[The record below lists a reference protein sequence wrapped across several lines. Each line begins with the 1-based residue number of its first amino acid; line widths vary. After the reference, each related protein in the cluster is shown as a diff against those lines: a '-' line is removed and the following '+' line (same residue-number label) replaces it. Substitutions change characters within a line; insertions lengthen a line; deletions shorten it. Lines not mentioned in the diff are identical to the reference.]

1 MAGGKFTDYN
11 KTLPGVYIRYKTKPD
26 LSAAVGERGTVAIAK
41 QLKSG
46 EFGKFIEISD
56 LTKLKDLVGFDISS
70 DDALFIREMT
80 RGSNLTNGAS
90 KILLWRL
97 EEQNSQKASLN
108 IGNLKIVAKAEGSDG
123 NKISIAIN
131 PDISTKIENVTAD
144 KGKYAKYTVTTYY
157 DTEKKDEQVIGQF
170 TQDATSEDNGDEN
183 YTIAK
188 ISDLKDNDLVQ
199 FSGNGD
205 LQAAIATNLQDG
217 QDSGVTSTAYS
228 NFLKA
233 LGKKNFNVVC
243 YDGQDTI
250 IKSVFN
256 SFVKRMCEEEGK
268 YCVAVMANYNT
279 ANSEYVISV
288 KNGVKIETG
297 DLLSPEQTA
306 WWVAGATAGANY
318 NESLT
323 YHTYPGAT
331 DLDVEYENSELT
343 DIVKEGSFTFIKN
356 DGQVMVLTDINTF
369 HDFTAEKSRS
379 LSKNRVVRV
388 IMQICNDLYLNITK
402 TYLGKVDVNKDG
414 VNLVS
419 GMIIGYLEGLQSNR
433 AIKNFVKDDVVVEE
447 FEIDSMKAGLYIQP
461 VDSLEKIYVD
471 ILIG

>member
-1 MAGGKFTDYN
+1 MAGGKYTDYN

-56 LTKLKDLVGFDISS
+56 LTKLKDLVGFDITS
-70 DDALFIREMT
+70 DDALFIRELT
-80 RGSNLTNGAS
+80 RGTNLTSGAS

-97 EEQNSQKASLN
+97 EEQNSQKASLQ

-131 PDISTKIENVTAD
+131 PDVSSKIENVTAD
-144 KGKYAKYTVTTYY
+144 KGKYAKWTVTTYY
-157 DTEKKDEQVIGQF
+157 DTEKKNEQVIGSF

-199 FSGNGD
+199 FSGTGD

-243 YDGQDTI
+243 YDGQDTV

-268 YCVAVMANYNT
+268 YCVAVMSNYNT

-297 DLLSPEQTA
+297 DLLSPEEAT

-331 DLDVEYENSELT
+331 DLDVEYENSDLV
-343 DIVKEGSFTFIKN
+343 DIVKEGSFTFIKS
-356 DGQVMVLTDINTF
+356 DGQIMVLTDINTF
-369 HDFTAEKSRS
+369 HDFTPEKSRS

-433 AIKNFVKDDVVVEE
+433 AIKNFVKEDVTVEE

>member
-1 MAGGKFTDYN
+1 MAGGKYTDYN

-56 LTKLKDLVGFDISS
+56 LTKLKDLVGFDITS
-70 DDALFIREMT
+70 DDALFIRELT
-80 RGSNLTNGAS
+80 RGSNLTSGAS

-97 EEQNSQKASLN
+97 EEQNSQKASLQ

-131 PDISTKIENVTAD
+131 PDVSSKIENVTAD
-144 KGKYAKYTVTTYY
+144 KGKYAKWTVTTYY
-157 DTEKKDEQVIGQF
+157 DTEKKNEQVIGSF

-199 FSGNGD
+199 FSGTGD

-243 YDGQDTI
+243 YDGQDTV

-268 YCVAVMANYNT
+268 YCVAVMSNYNT

-297 DLLSPEQTA
+297 DLLSPEETT

-331 DLDVEYENSELT
+331 DLDVEYENSDLV
-343 DIVKEGSFTFIKN
+343 DIVKEGSFTFIKS
-356 DGQVMVLTDINTF
+356 DGNVMVLTDINTF
-369 HDFTAEKSRS
+369 HDFTPEKSRS

-433 AIKNFVKDDVVVEE
+433 AIKNFVKEDVTVEE

>member
-1 MAGGKFTDYN
+1 MAGGIYTNYN

-26 LSAAVGERGTVAIAK
+26 LSAAVGERGIVAIAK

-56 LTKLKDLVGFDISS
+56 LAKLKDLAGFDITS
-70 DDALFIREMT
+70 DDALFIRELT
-80 RGSNLTNGAS
+80 RGTNLTSGAS

-97 EEQNSQKASLN
+97 EEQNSQKASLQ
-108 IGNLKIVAKAEGSDG
+108 IGNLKIVAKTEGSDG

-131 PDISTKIENVTAD
+131 PDISSKIENVTAD
-144 KGKYAKYTVTTYY
+144 KGKYAKWTVTTYY
-157 DTEKKDEQVIGQF
+157 DTEKKNEQVIGSF
-170 TQDATSEDNGDEN
+170 TQDATTADGNDQN
-183 YTIAK
+183 YTIAQ
-188 ISDLKDNDLVQ
+188 ISDLNENDLVQ
-199 FSGNGD
+199 FSGTGD
-205 LQAAIATNLQDG
+205 LTAATATNLKDG
-217 QDSGVTSTAYS
+217 QDSGVTKTAYS
-228 NFLKA
+228 NFLQA

-250 IKSVFN
+250 IKAVFN
-256 SFVKRMCEEEGK
+256 TFVKRMCEEEGK
-268 YCVAVMANYNT
+268 YCVAVMSDCNT

-297 DLLSPEQTA
+297 QLLSPEETT

-331 DLDVEYENSELT
+331 DLTMEYENSELT
-343 DIVKEGSFTFIKN
+343 DIVKEGSFTFIKS

-369 HDFTAEKSRS
+369 HNFTPEKSRS
-379 LSKNRVVRV
+379 LSKNRVMRV
-388 IMQICNDLYLNITK
+388 IMQVCNDLYLNITK

-419 GMIIGYLEGLQSNR
+419 GMIIGYLEGLQANR
-433 AIKNFVKDDVVVEE
+433 AIKNFVKEDVVVEE

>member
-1 MAGGKFTDYN
+1 MAGGVYTDYN

-26 LSAAVGERGTVAIAK
+26 LSANVGERGTVAIAK

-56 LTKLKDLVGFDISS
+56 LTKLKDLVGFDITS
-70 DDALFIREMT
+70 DDAMFIREMT

-97 EEQNSQKASLN
+97 EEQNSQKASLS

-123 NKISIAIN
+123 NKISVAIN
-131 PDISTKIENVTAD
+131 PDVSSLIQNVTAD

-157 DTEKKDEQVIGQF
+157 DTEKKDEQVIGSF
-170 TQDATSEDNGDEN
+170 TQDATSEDGGDEN

-205 LQAAIATNLQDG
+205 LTAAVATYLDGG
-217 QDSGVTSTAYS
+217 QDSGITPTAYS

-233 LGKKNFNVVC
+233 LGKKSFNVVC
-243 YDGQDTI
+243 YDGEDKTV
-250 IKSVFN
+250 KSVFA

-268 YCVAVMANYNT
+268 YCNAVMADYHT

-297 DLLSPEQTA
+297 EQLSPEQTT

-323 YHTYPGAT
+323 YHSYPGAT
-331 DLDVEYENSELT
+331 DLDVEYENTELI
-343 DIVKEGSFTFIKN
+343 DIVKEGSFTFIKS
-356 DGQVMVLTDINTF
+356 DGDILVLTDINSF
-369 HDFTAEKSRS
+369 HDFTVEKSRS
-379 LSKNRVVRV
+379 LSKNRVTRV
-388 IMQICNDLYLNITK
+388 IFQVCNDLYLNLTK
-402 TYLGKVDVNKDG
+402 RYFGKIDVNPDG
-414 VNLVS
+414 VNMVK
-419 GMIIGYLEGLQSNR
+419 GFTIGYLEGLQANK
-433 AIKNFVKDDVVVEE
+433 ALKNFTKEDVNVIE
-447 FEIDSMKAGLYIQP
+447 FEIDSMKMGLYLQP
-461 VDSLEKIYVD
+461 VDSLEKIYVE

>member
-26 LSAAVGERGTVAIAK
+26 LSASVGERGTVAIAK

-157 DTEKKDEQVIGQF
+157 DTEKKDEQIIGQF
-170 TQDATSEDNGDEN
+170 KQDATSEDNEDGN

-188 ISDLKDNDLVQ
+188 ISDLEDNDLVQ

-205 LQAAIATNLQDG
+205 LQAAIATNLQNG

-279 ANSEYVISV
+279 ANSEYVVSV

-369 HDFTAEKSRS
+369 HDFTTERSRS